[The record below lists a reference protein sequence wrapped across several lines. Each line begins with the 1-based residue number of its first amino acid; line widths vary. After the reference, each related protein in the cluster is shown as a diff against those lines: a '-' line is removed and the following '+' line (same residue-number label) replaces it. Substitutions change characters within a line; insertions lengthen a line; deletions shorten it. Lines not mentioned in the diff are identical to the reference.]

1 MNKFEKG
8 FSLVE
13 LLVVV
18 AIIGVLAGVG
28 IVGYD
33 RYVENAKMKV
43 FEQNIQ
49 TILKAVDFEY
59 TVVSNDLSSAMNEI
73 APNGTA
79 TGDKISSNSTCAHF
93 VFSVK
98 EHFKDMTNPW
108 FPNKKMITVD
118 SEYRG
123 EHKKGMVQIMCNRS
137 TPSGNGFRKGWNC
150 PVESS
155 NFMVYAH
162 YRDGTTYSAE
172 GYTES
177 GDASEFIA
185 RSNADQ
191 SIIGISYNRG
201 LTNLTRAGYT
211 SSQIWNNNNTA
222 GFENGPF
229 MQPGAGE
236 ALCGSTNRGIDWEIG
251 TNYPIS
257 TDADY

>member
-1 MNKFEKG
+1 MQKG

-33 RYVENAKMKV
+33 RYVENAKLKV
-43 FEQNIQ
+43 FEQNVQ

-59 TVVSNDLSSAMNEI
+59 TVISNELSSAMNEVG
-73 APNGTA
+73 PDGTA
-79 TGDKISSNSTCAHF
+79 TGNKISSSSTCANF

-98 EHFKDMTNPW
+98 EHFKDMVNPW
-108 FPNKKMITVD
+108 LPSKKMITVD

-123 EHKKGMVQIMCNRS
+123 QHKKGQVQIMCNRS

-150 PVESS
+150 PVQSS
-155 NFMVYAH
+155 NFQVYAH
-162 YRDGTTYSAE
+162 YRDGTTYGSE

-177 GDASEFIA
+177 GDSSEFVA
-185 RSNADQ
+185 RSNADN

-201 LTNLTRAGYT
+201 LTNLTKAGYS
-211 SSQIWNNNNTA
+211 SSQIWNNNGAT
-222 GFENGPF
+222 GFEDGPF
-229 MQPGAGE
+229 LQPSVGQT
-236 ALCGSTNRGIDWEIG
+236 LCGTTNGGIAWEIA
-251 TNYPIS
+251 TNYMIS

>member
-1 MNKFEKG
+1 MYQKG

-28 IVGYD
+28 VVGYD

-43 FEQNIQ
+43 FEQNVQ

-59 TVVSNDLSSAMNEI
+59 TVISNDLSSAMNEI
-73 APNGTA
+73 APDGTA
-79 TGDKISSNSTCAHF
+79 TGNKISTSSTCAHF

-98 EHFKDMTNPW
+98 EHFKDMVNPW
-108 FPNKKMITVD
+108 FNNKKMITVD

-123 EHKKGMVQIMCNRS
+123 QHKKGMVQIMCNRS

-155 NFMVYAH
+155 NFQVYAH
-162 YRDGTTYSAE
+162 YRDGTTYASE

-177 GDASEFIA
+177 GDSSEFIA
-185 RSNADQ
+185 RSNEDS

-201 LTNLTRAGYT
+201 LTNLTRAGYS
-211 SSQIWNNNNTA
+211 SSQIWDNNGAT
-222 GFENGPF
+222 GFANGPF
-229 MQPGAGE
+229 MQSAAGE
-236 ALCGSTNRGIDWEIG
+236 ALCGTTNGGIAWEISTN
-251 TNYPIS
+251 YMIS